1 MTSEQFIDD
10 YLRSTET
17 IVKKISHADIDRVID
32 LLYEAWNAE
41 RQVFLAGNGGS
52 ASTAT
57 HFASD
62 LNKYASELGKKRFR
76 AIALTDNVPLLTAL
90 VNDEGW
96 ERVYTWQLDNLMR
109 EGDLFV
115 AISVH
120 GGSGSDRAGP
130 WSQNLLRAVKAVK
143 EKKGKV
149 IGLVGFDGGALRQA
163 ADASIV
169 VPVDSTPQVEGF
181 HLVLTH
187 LIVERLRKLV
197 GETR

>member
-1 MTSEQFIDD
+1 MTSDQFIDD
-10 YLRSTET
+10 YLRVTET
-17 IVKKISHADIDRVID
+17 IVEKISRADIDHVID
-32 LLYEAWNAE
+32 LLYEAWKGD

-62 LNKYASELGKKRFR
+62 LNKYASELGKRRFR
-76 AIALTDNVPLLTAL
+76 AIALTDNMPLMTAL

-109 EGDLFV
+109 EGDFLV

-120 GGSGSDRAGP
+120 GGSGSDRAGL
-130 WSQNLLRAVKAVK
+130 WSQNLLRAVKTVK
-143 EKKGKV
+143 EKNGKV

-163 ADASIV
+163 ADASII
-169 VPVDSTPQVEGF
+169 VPVESTPQVEGF

-187 LIVERLRKLV
+187 MIVERLRKLI

>member
-10 YLRSTET
+10 YLRVTET
-17 IVKKISHADIDRVID
+17 IVRKISRTDINRVVD
-32 LLYEAWNAE
+32 LLYEAWKADK
-41 RQVFLAGNGGS
+41 QVFLAGNGGS

-76 AIALTDNVPLLTAL
+76 AIALTDNMPLITAL

-96 ERVYTWQLDNLMR
+96 EQVYTRQLDNLMR
-109 EGDLFV
+109 EGDLLV

-143 EKKGKV
+143 ARKGKV
-149 IGLVGFDGGALRQA
+149 IGLLGFEGGVLRKA

-169 VPVDSTPQVEGF
+169 VPADSTPQVEGF
-181 HLVLTH
+181 HLILTH
-187 LIVERLRKLV
+187 LISEQLRNLI